1 MRGPFTT
8 RHDPNLP
15 ARQQAVQRLADEFN
29 AAGREWERT
38 HPAKRR
44 LTLRDLSFTELLRI
58 DHNLAEARRAYAAV
72 APAQRRAAAQW
83 EYDSA
88 MAGDLFAEALE
99 HAGQSGLSAE
109 RHDGGV
115 LALAIDPLFA
125 PALLTVGSLEYQCG
139 RVAAAMGLFLA
150 LTSLPPTEPDL
161 VEIIDKAGSF
171 LLDRKDHRNALRLYR
186 AATGTGPGTAVYWSG
201 LGYCLGRLGRKED
214 AVTAAR
220 KAVEIE
226 RRNHIHLTDLGWA
239 LVEAGHYEEARA
251 VLQAAVALAPPGY
264 ALARNNLKELEER
277 AHRHG
282 AARRVVPVN
291 SEQAQ
296 AALFAKQSPRDVRK
310 K

>member
-1 MRGPFTT
+1 MLEGLQR
-8 RHDPNLP
+8 
-15 ARQQAVQRLADEFN
+15 ARLLENTYVIYTSDHGEMGGEHGMWSKRSYYDAS
-29 AAGREWERT
+29 AG
-38 HPAKRR
+38 
-44 LTLRDLSFTELLRI
+44 
-58 DHNLAEARRAYAAV
+58 
-72 APAQRRAAAQW
+72 APLIGLDWSVGAIAAAA
-83 EYDSA
+83 A